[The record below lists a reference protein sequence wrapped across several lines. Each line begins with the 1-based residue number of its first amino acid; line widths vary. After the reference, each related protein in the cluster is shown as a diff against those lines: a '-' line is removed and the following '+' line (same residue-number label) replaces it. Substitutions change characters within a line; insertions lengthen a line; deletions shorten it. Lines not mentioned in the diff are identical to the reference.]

1 MIIKSE
7 GKHWISLFIDK
18 KNTAVCSESF
28 GIEDIP
34 KEVLNKIRDNQ
45 ILTIY
50 LEYNIMNVLC
60 MKFIGLLS

>member
-7 GKHWISLFIDK
+7 GKHWISLFID

-34 KEVLNKIRDNQ
+34 KEVWNKFRDNQ

-50 LEYNIMNVLC
+50 LEYKIMNVLC
-60 MKFIGLLS
+60 MNFIGLLS

>member
-7 GKHWISLFIDK
+7 GKYWISLFID

-34 KEVLNKIRDNQ
+34 KEVLNKFRDNQ

-50 LEYNIMNVLC
+50 LEYKIMNVLC
-60 MKFIGLLS
+60 MNFIGLLS